1 MLLPNETVT
10 TVLPI
15 SGDFD
20 EKREV
25 FMATSLGVIKKTN
38 LSLFKNPLKKGVV
51 AVKLDE
57 GDQLIS
63 ARLTDGNCEI
73 MLATQSGQ
81 AIRFHE
87 NTVRSMGR
95 VSRGVRGMT
104 LEADDKVTS
113 LVILGTP
120 TASVLAVADGVAA
133 ADATILTV
141 CERGYGKR
149 TKIEDYRVTNRGG
162 KGIINIR
169 TTERNGKVVDA
180 IAVSAEDEV
189 ILITSN
195 SKLIRTKCSDIS
207 EIGRATQG
215 VRLIR
220 MDSPED
226 RVVAI
231 AKVIKGE
238 EAGEAATPLN
248 EGDSQDEGSAPAD

>member
-1 MLLPNETVT
+1 GAGPAAPAPT
-10 TVLPI
+10 
-15 SGDFD
+15 
-20 EKREV
+20 
-25 FMATSLGVIKKTN
+25 
-38 LSLFKNPLKKGVV
+38 
-51 AVKLDE
+51 
-57 GDQLIS
+57 
-63 ARLTDGNCEI
+63 
-73 MLATQSGQ
+73 
-81 AIRFHE
+81 
-87 NTVRSMGR
+87 
-95 VSRGVRGMT
+95 
-104 LEADDKVTS
+104 
-113 LVILGTP
+113 GTP
-120 TASVLAVADGVAA
+120 DAASAA
-133 ADATILTV
+133 ASLDATILTV

-149 TKIEDYRVTNRGG
+149 TKVDDYRVTNRGG

-169 TTERNGKVVDA
+169 TTERNGKVVEA

-238 EAGEAATPLN
+238 EAGEQATPLN
-248 EGDSQDEGSAPAD
+248 EGDSTDEGTATAD